1 MPVLGP
7 VVDQQEKP
15 GCGETL
21 NEAVEKRLRLG
32 VDPVQ
37 VFEHKKQGLHLAL
50 AQEEA
55 LDRVVRV
62 LAPVNRIERL
72 PLPVL
77 DGHVE

>member
-1 MPVLGP
+1 MPVLGA
-7 VVDQQEKP
+7 VVDHQEKP
-15 GCGETL
+15 GCGEAL
-21 NEAVEKRLRLG
+21 NEAVEERLRLG
-32 VDPVQ
+32 VNPVQ
-37 VFEHKKQGLHLAL
+37 VFEHEEQGLHLAL

-55 LDRVVRV
+55 LDRIERV